1 MKKVMFLM
9 IAAIVFGSGVF
20 AQEDD
25 YDDYDDVKQPRFL
38 IGGNVAFNFSQT
50 KNTDTDNDV
59 HEFIDVIDFHF
70 KPYFGY
76 LLSNKVT
83 IGVKLGLNYYEN
95 AFADP
100 HTISLLW
107 DSDNTTL
114 GITDGN
120 SFEIAPF
127 LRFQDTLVGKFRYYI
142 DFCLGAEF
150 SGNMTAARGNENGTT
165 TENYRMNYYYAT
177 VDVGILFLLSQKTGI
192 EFKLAGVELGKRYEK
207 LEYYYNDDYEDE
219 IESINFDF
227 FSDFLQPNLGIVVNF

>member
-1 MKKVMFLM
+1 M
-9 IAAIVFGSGVF
+9 IAAILFGGVVF

-25 YDDYDDVKQPRFL
+25 YDDYDDAKQPRFL
-38 IGGNVAFNFSQT
+38 IGGNVAFNFAQT
-50 KNTDTDNDV
+50 KTTNTDYDDV

-76 LLSNKVT
+76 LVSNKMT
-83 IGVKLGLNYYEN
+83 IGVKFGLNYYEN

-100 HTISLLW
+100 HTIPILW
-107 DSDNTTL
+107 YSDNATL

-127 LRFQDTLVGKFRYYI
+127 LRFQDTMVGKFRYYI
-142 DFCLGAEF
+142 DFCMGAEF
-150 SGNMTAARGNENGTT
+150 SGDMSAKAKIQHEYSNE
-165 TENYRMNYYYAT
+165 EYEYDYKINYYYAT
-177 VDVGILFLLSQKTGI
+177 VDVGILFFITQRTGI

-207 LEYYYNDDYEDE
+207 LDNPYD
-219 IESINFDF
+219 IESITFDF

>member
-9 IAAIVFGSGVF
+9 IAAILFGSGVF

-38 IGGNVAFNFSQT
+38 IGANAAFNFAQT
-50 KNTDTDNDV
+50 KGTETNYDDD

-76 LLSNKVT
+76 LLSDKVT
-83 IGVKLGLNYYEN
+83 IGVKFGLNYYEN

-100 HTISLLW
+100 HTIPNLW
-107 DSDNTTL
+107 YYDNPTL

-142 DFCLGAEF
+142 DFCMGAEF
-150 SGNMTAARGNENGTT
+150 SGYMKAEIYCGSYDR
-165 TENYRMNYYYAT
+165 YKDDYKLNYYYAT

-192 EFKLAGVELGKRYEK
+192 EFKLAGIELGKRYEK
-207 LEYYYNDDYEDE
+207 LDNDYE
-219 IESINFDF
+219 IETINFDF
-227 FSDFLQPNLGIVVNF
+227 FSDFLQPNLGIVVKF

>member
-1 MKKVMFLM
+1 MKKVMFMM
-9 IAAIVFGSGVF
+9 IAAIIFGCGVF
-20 AQEDD
+20 AQDDD
-25 YDDYDDVKQPRFL
+25 YEEYEDYDEVKQSRFL
-38 IGGNVAFNFSQT
+38 IGGNVACNFAQT
-50 KNTDTDNDV
+50 KTTDTYDDD
-59 HEFIDVIDFHF
+59 HEFIDELNFHF

-76 LLSNKVT
+76 LINNKLT

-100 HTISLLW
+100 HTIPVLG
-107 DSDNTTL
+107 DYDNATL

-142 DFCLGAEF
+142 DFCMGAEF
-150 SGNMTAARGNENGTT
+150 SGDMKAVIHRDDD
-165 TENYRMNYYYAT
+165 YDYKYDYKLNYYYANA
-177 VDVGILFLLSQKTGI
+177 DVGLLFLLSQRTGI

-207 LEYYYNDDYEDE
+207 LDDDYEL
-219 IESINFDF
+219 ESTNFDF

>member
-9 IAAIVFGSGVF
+9 VAAIIFGSGVF

-25 YDDYDDVKQPRFL
+25 YDDYDEVKQPRFL
-38 IGGNVAFNFSQT
+38 IGGNVAFNLSQT
-50 KNTDTDNDV
+50 KATEIDYYYEDD
-59 HEFIDVIDFHF
+59 HEFIDEIDFHF

-76 LLSNKVT
+76 LLSDKVT

-100 HTISLLW
+100 HTIPLKW
-107 DSDNTTL
+107 DGNATL

-142 DFCLGAEF
+142 DFCMGTEF
-150 SGNMTAARGNENGTT
+150 SGDMKALRQYDYYDDE
-165 TENYRMNYYYAT
+165 YDYKLNYYYAT

-192 EFKLAGVELGKRYEK
+192 EFKLAGIELGKKYEK
-207 LEYYYNDDYEDE
+207 LGDSHK
-219 IESINFDF
+219 IETINFDF

>member
-1 MKKVMFLM
+1 MKKVMLLM

-38 IGGNVAFNFSQT
+38 IGGNVAFNFAQT
-50 KNTDTDNDV
+50 KGTETDYGDDH

-76 LLSNKVT
+76 LVSNKVT

-100 HTISLLW
+100 HTIPLTW
-107 DSDNTTL
+107 DDDNATL

-127 LRFQDTLVGKFRYYI
+127 LRLQDTLVGKFMYYV

-150 SGNMTAARGNENGTT
+150 SGDMKAEIYRGS
-165 TENYRMNYYYAT
+165 YDHYKDDYKLNYYYAT
-177 VDVGILFLLSQKTGI
+177 VDVGILFLLSQRTGI

-207 LEYYYNDDYEDE
+207 FYGYE

>member
-1 MKKVMFLM
+1 MKKVMLLM

-38 IGGNVAFNFSQT
+38 IGGNVAFNFAQT
-50 KNTDTDNDV
+50 KGTETDYGDDH
-59 HEFIDVIDFHF
+59 HEFMDVIDFHF

-100 HTISLLW
+100 HTIP
-107 DSDNTTL
+107 DVYGSDIHIL
-114 GITDGN
+114 GIRDGN

-127 LRFQDTLVGKFRYYI
+127 LRLQDTLVGKFRYYV

-150 SGNMTAARGNENGTT
+150 SSNMSAGFGVQSVSTAE
-165 TENYRMNYYYAT
+165 YYQLNYYYAT
-177 VDVGILFLLSQKTGI
+177 ADVGILFLLSQRTGI

-207 LEYYYNDDYEDE
+207 LENYYDNVDE
-219 IESINFDF
+219 IETINFDF